1 MQKFSDLKIN
11 SFKCEVRLT
20 LFFPASK
27 AEEQT
32 TAEIEQSP
40 QCNLCL
46 KVFERK
52 SELDDHITEHSR
64 DNTFQCQRCS
74 KSFIFQQDLN
84 THITGVHEKEKPN
97 KCEVCLKSFV
107 CRSLLQNH
115 VDIIHNK
122 EKQIKR
128 ALKDATNI
136 KKYELTKACLLF
148 LSPFHLHNKSLL
160 NSTVLFLL
168 LYTWLFIHIFW
179 NEHTLPIF
187 IAWINNLIVKF
198 AGKGLDLY
206 LVWRDK
212 LHMLMS

>member
-1 MQKFSDLKIN
+1 MSKMLKELYCVCILKFSRLYSSKIWTHTLQVSMKRRN
-11 SFKCEVRLT
+11 QINVKCAWRVLCAGLYSKTTLT
-20 LFFPASK
+20 L
-27 AEEQT
+27 
-32 TAEIEQSP
+32 
-40 QCNLCL
+40 
-46 KVFERK
+46 
-52 SELDDHITEHSR
+52 
-64 DNTFQCQRCS
+64 
-74 KSFIFQQDLN
+74 
-84 THITGVHEKEKPN
+84 
-97 KCEVCLKSFV
+97 
-107 CRSLLQNH
+107 
-115 VDIIHNK
+115 
-122 EKQIKR
+122 IKR

-136 KKYELTKACLLF
+136 KKYKLTKACLLF

>member
-84 THITGVHEKEKPN
+84 THIKW
-97 KCEVCLKSFV
+97 
-107 CRSLLQNH
+107 
-115 VDIIHNK
+115 
-122 EKQIKR
+122 
-128 ALKDATNI
+128 
-136 KKYELTKACLLF
+136 
-148 LSPFHLHNKSLL
+148 
-160 NSTVLFLL
+160 STPDM
-168 LYTWLFIHIFW
+168 
-179 NEHTLPIF
+179 EHH
-187 IAWINNLIVKF
+187 
-198 AGKGLDLY
+198 G
-206 LVWRDK
+206 DK
-212 LHMLMS
+212 N

>member
-97 KCEVCLKSFV
+97 KNIVCAFLN
-107 CRSLLQNH
+107 LAGY
-115 VDIIHNK
+115 II
-122 EKQIKR
+122 EKHC
-128 ALKDATNI
+128 N
-136 KKYELTKACLLF
+136 
-148 LSPFHLHNKSLL
+148 
-160 NSTVLFLL
+160 V
-168 LYTWLFIHIFW
+168 
-179 NEHTLPIF
+179 
-187 IAWINNLIVKF
+187 
-198 AGKGLDLY
+198 
-206 LVWRDK
+206 
-212 LHMLMS
+212 